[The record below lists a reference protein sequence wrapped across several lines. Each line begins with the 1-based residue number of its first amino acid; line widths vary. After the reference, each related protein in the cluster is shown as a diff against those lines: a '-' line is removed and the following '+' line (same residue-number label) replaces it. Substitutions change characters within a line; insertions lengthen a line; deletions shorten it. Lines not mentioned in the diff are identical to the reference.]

1 MTSQEHEEI
10 EKMVRTHQLSTIA
23 LSKQHH
29 LAELADWEF
38 CKAIDEQKIKHTKEI
53 KQLLLS
59 AEKRVL
65 IREAKWF
72 HQEIY
77 KISQELD
84 IGEKDNPLI
93 PECVVTAYEN
103 IKARLREYG
112 ITKEQLKSGGG

>member
-1 MTSQEHEEI
+1 MEKQHEEI
-10 EKMVRTHQLSTIA
+10 EIRRLLHETG
-23 LSKQHH
+23 
-29 LAELADWEF
+29 
-38 CKAIDEQKIKHTKEI
+38 CNAIDVREDTITEEQYKQKQDNQCIAI
-53 KQLLLS
+53 KQLLLL

-72 HQEIY
+72 HSEIY
-77 KISQELD
+77 KISQDLD

-93 PECVVTAYEN
+93 PECVANAYEN